1 MKSLDF
7 KLFPG
12 AYFILPVFTKLII
25 MLNNAK
31 KKSPSFFSFF
41 FVDETNFV
49 FFDIR

>member
-25 MLNNAK
+25 MLDNAK
-31 KKSPSFFSFF
+31 KNHHLCFHF